1 MNSNDIT
8 VSQKLKKLKQ
18 ELQMILSVMNEAY
31 QLFHDQINKGL
42 QTKYKAV
49 DDPVTILDLL
59 IDEFLKRKLL
69 TLFPDYGWLS
79 EETKDDIKRLEKK
92 QVFIVD
98 PIDGTRELILG
109 LPEYA
114 ISVALVEDNYPTIGV
129 VLNPATGEIY
139 HAIKG
144 FGAFL
149 NGKQITTRPHSENK
163 PIIIV
168 SRSDEKKGKFEF
180 LKNKAEIMPVGSSA
194 YKLSRLA
201 KGDADAALTFHPMH
215 EWDIA
220 AGLLIAEEAGAIVTS
235 VDGKSFTFNRS
246 INTKIDSFL
255 AVTKEKEKEIKQL
268 LKYKKE
274 N

>member
-1 MNSNDIT
+1 MKANDN

-18 ELQMILSVMNEAY
+18 DSKTILSVMKEAN
-31 QLFHDQINKGL
+31 QLFQDQFHKGF

-69 TLFPDYGWLS
+69 SLFPHCGWLS

-114 ISVALVEDNYPTIGV
+114 ISVALVEDNYPVIGV

-149 NGKQITTRPHSENK
+149 NSKPITTRAQSVGK
-163 PIIIV
+163 PVIIV
-168 SRSDEKKGKFEF
+168 SRSDEKKGRFEF
-180 LKNKAEIMPVGSSA
+180 LKNKVKILPVGSSA

-235 VDGKSFTFNRS
+235 VDGKCFTFNRS

-255 AVTKEKEKEIKQL
+255 AVTKEREKEIKQL
-268 LKYKKE
+268 LYYKTK